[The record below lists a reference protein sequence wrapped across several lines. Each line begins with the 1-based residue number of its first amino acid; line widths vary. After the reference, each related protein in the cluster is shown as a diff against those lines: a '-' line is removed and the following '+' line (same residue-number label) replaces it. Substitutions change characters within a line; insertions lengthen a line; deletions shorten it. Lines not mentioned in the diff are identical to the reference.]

1 MVIKPTC
8 LALQTGASKHQV
20 LPCTPPW
27 ASDRTYRPGE
37 FPGTLGDSGRRNSR
51 HAFKAG
57 HLADLCVESPVVLK
71 SAPIYQA
78 LKDSSRGREPKYRR
92 RPRLRQRRRRPC
104 IWRGGAGCS
113 ARRRA
118 ASRPPAHPALIS
130 TPARRSSA
138 GRARPVKSNRP
149 GLSELSAPF
158 RRDRRFLPSQWRV
171 NGSPSGPPPGGGPP
185 ARPTSPQAGAP
196 RPGPGRGTTS
206 QQPPT
211 APEVRMTTRR
221 SSAAVGCRGADPG
234 RRPTAQLDR
243 ASCRRLG
250 PVEPVLPR
258 AAAHAR
264 AARAARQLPP
274 AGAGGGRRTGE
285 SPCLCAQA
293 EPRQSRSVTDWRG
306 KGGTAMGS
314 SLQATFALHPC
325 ADITTRMVWEQR
337 SADSAE

>member
-8 LALQTGASKHQV
+8 LALQTRASKHQV

-27 ASDRTYRPGE
+27 AADRTYRPGE

-92 RPRLRQRRRRPC
+92 RPRPRQRRRRPC

-130 TPARRSSA
+130 TPAPRSSA

-185 ARPTSPQAGAP
+185 ARPTSPQDP

-206 QQPPT
+206 QQPPI
-211 APEVRMTTRR
+211 APAVGQTTRR
-221 SSAAVGCRGADPG
+221 SSAAAGHRGADPG
-234 RRPTAQLDR
+234 RRPTAQLSR

-264 AARAARQLPP
+264 AARAARQLSP
-274 AGAGGGRRTGE
+274 ASAGGRQIGE
-285 SPCLCAQA
+285 SLCLCAQA
-293 EPRQSRSVTDWRG
+293 EPSADWRG